1 MADHPSTQPDSPS
14 RALFAWMLYDFANSG
29 FTTLVVTFIYATYF
43 TQAIAPDEVSGTQL
57 WSVGITVS
65 ALVVALLSPFLGV
78 MADVGGYRK
87 RFLLVST
94 LVCVL
99 GSIVLYFPSPGQVQF
114 ALWTFVVANIAFE
127 IANVFY
133 NAYLPTLAPLPQ
145 IGRVSGY
152 GWALGYV
159 GGLACLVIGF
169 FLLVKPEP
177 PWFGLSAATGTN
189 VRATNLL
196 VAGWFALFSLP
207 LFIWVQDRVSSH
219 RPSMLQ
225 LMRAAGPELKQ
236 TFNHIRRY
244 RQVCRLLLARLIY
257 NDGLITIFAFGGIF
271 AAGTF
276 GFNTAEIFYF
286 GIALNIAAGAGAYVF
301 GFVDDRLGGKI
312 TILFSL
318 AGLIAAAILAVTTQ
332 SRMGFWV
339 AAIGVGLLAGP
350 NQAASRSLLGRF
362 APAHHENEFFGFFA
376 FSGKFT
382 AFLGPLL
389 LGQLT
394 VMFNSQRAGIAIVIV
409 FFLVGGLL
417 LLRVNEQ
424 EGVAARR
431 TDTVTGPQ

>member
-1 MADHPSTQPDSPS
+1 
-14 RALFAWMLYDFANSG
+14 MLYDFANSG

-43 TQAIAPDEVSGTQL
+43 TKAIAPDEVSGTQL
-57 WSVGITVS
+57 WSFGITLS
-65 ALVVALLSPFLGV
+65 ALVVALLSPWIGV
-78 MADVGGYRK
+78 MADLGGYRK
-87 RFLLVST
+87 RFLLIST

-99 GSIVLYFPSPGQVQF
+99 GSIVLYFPTPGQVQF

-133 NAYLPTLAPLPQ
+133 NSYLPTLTTPHQ
-145 IGRVSGY
+145 MGRLSGY

-159 GGLACLVIGF
+159 GGLACLIIGF

-177 PWFGLSAATGTN
+177 PLFGLSAATGAN

-207 LFIWVQDRVSSH
+207 LFVWMRDRVSSH
-219 RPSMLQ
+219 RLPILQ
-225 LMRAAGPELKQ
+225 LMRSAGSELQQ

-244 RQVCRLLLARLIY
+244 RQVFRLLLARLVY

-276 GFNTAEIFYF
+276 GFTTPEIFYF
-286 GIALNIAAGAGAYVF
+286 GIALNVAAGVGAYVF
-301 GFVDDRLGGKI
+301 GFVDDRLGGRS
-312 TILFSL
+312 TVLLSL
-318 AGLIAAAILAVTTQ
+318 VGLIAAAILAVTTQ
-332 SRMGFWV
+332 SRVGFWI

-362 APAHHENEFFGFFA
+362 APAHHESEFFGFYA
-376 FSGKFT
+376 CSGKFT

-389 LGQLT
+389 LGQFT
-394 VMFNSQRAGIAIVIV
+394 VLFNSQRAGMAIVIV

-417 LLRVNEQ
+417 LLRVNEA
-424 EGVAARR
+424 EGIAVAGHPEPVAR
-431 TDTVTGPQ
+431 PK